1 MPRLSAT
8 VTTTTETT
16 LDVQLQARLRALL
29 STSHPLKTDYDLIKG
44 QMEEEVAKM
53 KAILDDEQVQK
64 VVLDGVPLTIVGG
77 ESSSLDKLKFVEL
90 GGSLEMLANAT
101 VKKPKKKYLRIG
113 GEKEE

>member
-8 VTTTTETT
+8 VTTTTETS

-29 STSHPLKTDYDLIKG
+29 STYHTLKADFDLIEA
-44 QMEEEVAKM
+44 QMDEEVEKM
-53 KAILDDEQVQK
+53 KAILDTEGVQK

-90 GGSLEMLANAT
+90 GGSLEMLADAT

-113 GEKEE
+113 AEKE